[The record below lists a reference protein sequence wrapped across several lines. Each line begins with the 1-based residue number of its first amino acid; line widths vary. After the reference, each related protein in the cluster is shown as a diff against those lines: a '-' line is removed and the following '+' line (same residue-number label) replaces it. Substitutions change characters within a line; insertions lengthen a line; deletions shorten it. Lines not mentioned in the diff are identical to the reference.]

1 MRTSEIKL
9 SVKLDD
15 DKMPAAISWE
25 ADDAGFKGSKSVKT
39 LMLSLWDDNE
49 KLTYSI
55 DLWTKEMMLNDMN
68 VHFHQMFLK
77 MADTYLLATKNSEIS
92 DRIKKFAD
100 EFADKLEVFK
110 KEDEG
115 EGRAVK

>member
-1 MRTSEIKL
+1 MGRTLEIKL

-25 ADDAGFKGSKSVKT
+25 ADDAGFKGSKSAKT

-55 DLWTKEMMLNDMN
+55 DLWTKEMLLNDMN
-68 VHFHQMFLK
+68 LHFYQIFQK
-77 MADTYLLATKNSEIS
+77 MADTYQRATNNAEMSDSIRNFANEFSNKLGLLKQE
-92 DRIKKFAD
+92 
-100 EFADKLEVFK
+100 DK
-110 KEDEG
+110 G
-115 EGRAVK
+115 